1 MALHL
6 HTEHSR
12 LHFMCMDLQVSV
24 KRGTAYNRCLAGQ
37 SSTAN
42 VPCEAGVVAEDSIDG
57 DSIQNR
63 VSLRTGYG
71 LGESTTDGLSMQCF
85 ITIAGL
91 IFIPDSSL
99 FCLL

>member
-1 MALHL
+1 M
-6 HTEHSR
+6 R
-12 LHFMCMDLQVSV
+12 MGLQVSV
-24 KRGTAYNRCLAGQ
+24 KRGTTYNRCLAGQ
-37 SSTAN
+37 FSTAN